1 MKSHKIA
8 FMIMVLL
15 SFFIPIGSGDSLIM
29 KDGRN
34 FPGVVV
40 DDFMSGT
47 PSGTFR
53 IRMVTNG
60 QLSQES
66 YPVSEAEVQKIQFN
80 PEGADASQSLG
91 RTANLMLTDGR
102 KFESVTVVSYE
113 ISGEDGVFQ
122 IRQAGAAPKVPTYS
136 VKRSGVSQIQFA
148 PAPQPFPTPADDLS
162 ALMPGSAITEATETP
177 GPTTTGTPATEI
189 ERKMLKVMSNV
200 EQEMKEKEKVQQ
212 EWRSLSGSQRML
224 RNLWNWLV
232 SVLVSASIG
241 GFVVYK
247 TMNYKGEPVTWK
259 KAFLTG
265 ILLATIPKLFLAAC
279 IFLLPICCFGLILGI
294 VVWFLACRTIIMAV
308 LDVQKPTAVT
318 IIIVW
323 FCLEL
328 FIGIAIFFL
337 KLGAFI
343 AHIAMQ

>member
-1 MKSHKIA
+1 MKFGFRIFA
-8 FMIMVLL
+8 VGIVFLL
-15 SFFIPIGSGDSLIM
+15 LLPPVFSDSLLM

-34 FPGVVV
+34 FPQVVV
-40 DDFMSGT
+40 NDFVTGA
-47 PSGTFR
+47 PSGAFQ
-53 IRMVTNG
+53 IRMVTNA
-60 QLSQES
+60 QLSRES

-91 RTANLMLTDGR
+91 RTANLALTDGR
-102 KFESVTVVSYE
+102 KFDGVTVVSYE
-113 ISGEDGVFQ
+113 VSGEGAVFQ
-122 IRQAGAAPKVPTYS
+122 IRQSGAAPNAPAYP
-136 VKRSGVSQIQFA
+136 VKSAGVSQIQFPPTA
-148 PAPQPFPTPADDLS
+148 QPSPTPADDLS
-162 ALMPGSAITEATETP
+162 ALMPGSARTEATETP
-177 GPTTTGTPATEI
+177 GPTTTGTPATEL
-189 ERKMLKVMSNV
+189 ERKMMKVMSNV
-200 EQEMKEKEKVQQ
+200 EQEMKEKEKEQQ

-224 RNLWNWLV
+224 KNLWNWLV

-241 GFVVYK
+241 GLVVYK

-265 ILLATIPKLFLAAC
+265 ILLATIPK
-279 IFLLPICCFGLILGI
+279 FLLIACLYVPLCCLSLILGI

-323 FCLEL
+323 FCLEV

-343 AHIAMQ
+343 AHIAVQ